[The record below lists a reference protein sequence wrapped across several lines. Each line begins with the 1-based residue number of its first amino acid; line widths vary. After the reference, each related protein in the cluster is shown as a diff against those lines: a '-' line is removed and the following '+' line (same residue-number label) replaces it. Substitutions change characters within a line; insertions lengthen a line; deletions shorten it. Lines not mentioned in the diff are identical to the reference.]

1 MALTK
6 LSTSKRF
13 ITMIIYRTYLDII
26 PILFKFAGSFYFDS
40 TLSNSFKLFP
50 PQNLKKIRGWSFQ
63 QIFDDD
69 HDDNSHLLSFAIVV
83 SHIDTYSFNL
93 SNDPMD

>member
-1 MALTK
+1 MIFFFFFLYTGMFGLTIIIATGIFQKSEFFFLTDCTVMALTK

-13 ITMIIYRTYLDII
+13 ITMIICRTYLDII

-50 PQNLKKIRGWSFQ
+50 P
-63 QIFDDD
+63 
-69 HDDNSHLLSFAIVV
+69 
-83 SHIDTYSFNL
+83 
-93 SNDPMD
+93 

>member
-50 PQNLKKIRGWSFQ
+50 PQNLKKLEAGLFSKSLMMIMM
-63 QIFDDD
+63 II
-69 HDDNSHLLSFAIVV
+69 AI
-83 SHIDTYSFNL
+83 Y
-93 SNDPMD
+93 